1 MDSKKEITKFVET
14 ISKSRFSTYTVK
26 GNAFAYTF
34 AFMDSSRVVMI
45 VCDFPYSEEEKE
57 YLVKRL
63 DNIDELLNQNFRII
77 DSSNLNLPSH
87 ITTTLKELK
96 SISTKVNNDYPTV
109 VFYNHDGNSIVASF
123 DPSMKSMSDEHIRAE
138 MDVLMPHFKVYA
150 HSYAKPED
158 NGSYSIFGGD
168 IISIVYRFMKNMSS
182 IGYID
187 DNEPVNI
194 GYGGDQ
200 PLFMKIGIFSI
211 LVAPRVDPQS
221 FINVRRHI
229 IEKSETYGGV
239 ESFEREE

>member
-77 DSSNLNLPSH
+77 DSSSLNLSSH

-96 SISTKVNNDYPTV
+96 NIATKVNNDYPTV

-123 DPSMKSMSDEHIRAE
+123 DPSMESMSDEHIRSE
-138 MDVLMPHFKVYA
+138 MDVLIPHFKVYA
-150 HSYAKPED
+150 HSYVNLED
-158 NGSYSIFGGD
+158 NGSYSIFRGD
-168 IISIVYRFMKNMSS
+168 TISLVYRFMKNMSS
-182 IGYID
+182 IGYIA
-187 DNEPVNI
+187 DNEPVSI
-194 GYGGDQ
+194 SYGGDK

-211 LVAPRVDPQS
+211 FVAPIVDPQS

-229 IEKSETYGGV
+229 IEKAETYGGV